1 MAKLRIPAMVLLFV
15 SAALIEVFRLWSLS
29 ALTNAD
35 VWWHLSSGLWI
46 LRHRAFPH
54 NGLFSQSS
62 SLPWIASSWG
72 YDLLLAVA
80 YKLVGLRAIP
90 LLLIFFRAGLAV
102 VTFLLAGGLRG
113 KFWLAVGLSAVA
125 QYILSAMPPGPGY
138 LSTLLFGI
146 ELLLLLEARRTGSYR
161 PFLWLPLLLLLWA
174 NLHVQFV
181 YGVLLLLLFVGTVA
195 CERWL
200 RVPSERPLDLG
211 TVLKI
216 AGISLV
222 ATVLTPYFYRPYG
235 VFFATTFSSANQYLP
250 EFRALGFRQPQD
262 YVLLLLA
269 MSAFLTLGL
278 RRSRDMFQI
287 GLLFGSLAVSFYAQ
301 RDIWLVAL
309 ASLAVIGEAVA
320 EARTSV
326 VTSASEKPSLPREVW
341 IAACAAVAILIVV
354 AFVRLPRTREA
365 LVAKAGAS
373 YPVAACNYIRE
384 HRLAQPLFNAYEWG
398 GFLTWYLPEY
408 PVAIDGRTD
417 LYGGDTVA
425 EYSKVMNAD
434 VPYTE
439 YPAVA
444 GAQTILLPKNTIMAA
459 GLSSVPIFKVAY
471 SDDVAIVLTRR
482 DPNE

>member
-15 SAALIEVFRLWSLS
+15 SAALVEVFRLSSLS
-29 ALTNAD
+29 AITNAD
-35 VWWHLSSGLWI
+35 IWWHLSSGLWM
-46 LRHRAFPH
+46 LQHHAFPH
-54 NGLFSQSS
+54 SGLFSQSA
-62 SLPWIASSWG
+62 SLPWIAPSWG
-72 YDLLLAVA
+72 YDLLLAVV

-90 LLLIFFRAGLAV
+90 LLLILLRAGLAV

-113 KFWLAVGLSAVA
+113 KLWLAVGLSAVA
-125 QYILSAMPPGPGY
+125 QYILGAMPPGPGY
-138 LSTLLFGI
+138 FSTLLFGI
-146 ELLLLLEARRTGSYR
+146 QLLLLLKARRTGSYR
-161 PFLWLPLLLLLWA
+161 PLRSLPLLFLLWA

-181 YGVLLLLLFVGTVA
+181 YGVLLLLWFAATVA
-195 CERWL
+195 CERL
-200 RVPSERPLDLG
+200 FRVSEEHPLDVG
-211 TVLKI
+211 AVLKI
-216 AGISLV
+216 AGASLV
-222 ATVLTPYFYRPYG
+222 ATILTPYLYRTYS

-262 YVLLLLA
+262 YLLLLLA

-278 RRSRDMFQI
+278 RRSRDVFQI
-287 GLLFGSLAVSFYAQ
+287 GLLAGCLGLSFYAQ

-309 ASLAVIGEAVA
+309 ASLVVIGGAVTTA
-320 EARTSV
+320 PASDVALVRLSV
-326 VTSASEKPSLPREVW
+326 RREVW
-341 IAACAAVAILIVV
+341 IAACASFAILMMA
-354 AFVRLPRTREA
+354 AFVRLPRTDEA

-373 YPVAACNYIRE
+373 YPVAACDYVRE

-408 PVAIDGRTD
+408 PVAIDGRVD

-444 GAQTILLPKNTIMAA
+444 GAHTILLPKNAIMAA
-459 GLSSVPIFKVAY
+459 GLSSVPIFKIAY
-471 SDDVAIVLTRR
+471 SDDISIVLTRR
-482 DPNE
+482 DANE